1 VHTYFFGLL
10 ELDAE
15 VTDESAMDSACSV
28 PIADS
33 CEEGVLSAVKVV
45 VFLPGDLVSHNPSAA
60 GLLLAW
66 RANAVCQWPKPT
78 ILKTLLLG

>member
-1 VHTYFFGLL
+1 L

-28 PIADS
+28 PGTDS

-45 VFLPGDLVSHNPSAA
+45 VFSPGDLLSHSPSA
-60 GLLLAW
+60 GLLAW
-66 RANAVCQWPKPT
+66 SARGTYQWPKPT
-78 ILKTLLLG
+78 ILKTLLFG